1 MVIPAAQKYDR
12 RPFPSGKPGLDRLD
26 GKRVG
31 DHVRRA
37 DIRHVDPPVGKCQ
50 QPFLGRIGII
60 QIQDR
65 YRSKIHA
72 FHPNMDNVF
81 PFSKA
86 SFLKSCHPRFGI
98 APSLPLFTLPKFLPL
113 SSFPQSE
120 RMQETGTFII
130 HQNPFKFGGAVQDPG
145 RPLDNLHPA
154 CGAGPCPGIPPRPFA
169 GNDFSAPRRKAASDQ
184 SPAPF

>member
-1 MVIPAAQKYDR
+1 
-12 RPFPSGKPGLDRLD
+12 
-26 GKRVG
+26 
-31 DHVRRA
+31 
-37 DIRHVDPPVGKCQ
+37 
-50 QPFLGRIGII
+50 
-60 QIQDR
+60 
-65 YRSKIHA
+65 
-72 FHPNMDNVF
+72 MDDVF

-113 SSFPQSE
+113 SSFPQPE

>member
-1 MVIPAAQKYDR
+1 
-12 RPFPSGKPGLDRLD
+12 
-26 GKRVG
+26 
-31 DHVRRA
+31 
-37 DIRHVDPPVGKCQ
+37 
-50 QPFLGRIGII
+50 
-60 QIQDR
+60 
-65 YRSKIHA
+65 
-72 FHPNMDNVF
+72 MDDVF
-81 PFSKA
+81 PFPKA

-154 CGAGPCPGIPPRPFA
+154 CGAGPCPGIPPRPLLETI
-169 GNDFSAPRRKAASDQ
+169 SRRRGARRHRINLPPLLETISSLARASLSGGRTETYRVACPVSRQMFPDPERDE
-184 SPAPF
+184 SSRFRGGSRKKT